1 MNVKK
6 APLIIALLFLSVGF
20 SQQLKTNEVVTERH
34 DNGLKKLLIV
44 FEGTGINEALVGKYG
59 FYEDGLNEFIE
70 LYRNNKK
77 HGKSLYWHDN
87 GNQKGE
93 LNYRMESCMVLKKNG
108 VATGNYILLV
118 RIKMVRK
125 TV

>member
-6 APLIIALLFLSVGF
+6 AQLIISLLFLSVGF

-34 DNGLKKLLIV
+34 DNGLKKLLLV

-93 LNYRMESCMVLKKNG
+93 LNYKDGKL
-108 VATGNYILLV
+108 
-118 RIKMVRK
+118 
-125 TV
+125 